1 MYDVAKKGVWVLEPK
16 VLPDGGKYAYDP
28 AIDERLVI
36 IGTMSVINDVVI
48 AVEAFMRQWQ
58 SEIGGGRT

>member
-1 MYDVAKKGVWVLEPK
+1 MLEPK